1 MSILANTTTLNLIRM
16 TGGGD
21 RIVVDIKSQKSFA
34 KLSAGEFENDNNEKE
49 REGRGEEKR
58 GPKVKKN
65 ATKGRSLTQK
75 SGSCRATANK

>member
-34 KLSAGEFENDNNEKE
+34 KLSAGEFENDSNEKE
-49 REGRGEEKR
+49 RERRGEER
-58 GPKVKKN
+58 RRE
-65 ATKGRSLTQK
+65 AQK
-75 SGSCRATANK
+75 